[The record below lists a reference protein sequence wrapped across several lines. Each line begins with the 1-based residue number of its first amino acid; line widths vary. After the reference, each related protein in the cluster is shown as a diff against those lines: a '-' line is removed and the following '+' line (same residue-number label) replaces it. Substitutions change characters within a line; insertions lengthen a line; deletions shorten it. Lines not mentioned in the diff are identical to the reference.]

1 VGKAM
6 AYIIVLMTAKS
17 KEEAEKIVNALLEER
32 LIACANI
39 VDSVSSLFWWQGKI
53 EKEKEVLTIMKS
65 SESLFKKLSKR
76 ATELHSYEVPEILAF
91 PVINGSQSYL
101 DWIKAC
107 LEPVK

>member
-17 KEEAEKIVNALLEER
+17 KEEVEKIVNTLLEER

-39 VDSVSSLFWWQGKI
+39 IDSVSSLFWWQGKI
-53 EKEKEVLTIMKS
+53 EQEKEVLTIMKS
-65 SESLFKKLSKR
+65 SESLFKKLSQR
-76 ATELHSYEVPEILAF
+76 VIDLHSYEVPEILAL
-91 PVINGSQSYL
+91 PVVNGLKSYL
-101 DWIKAC
+101 DWIGGC